1 METSI
6 TTVSGVSMESGV
18 SGESPYYPLSEYLK
32 ARFGGRVWKVTLD
45 AGLGCPNWRPN
56 RGPAN
61 ASGKGGCVYCEC
73 ETLLPKDHPGAA
85 PITAQ
90 LSASIER
97 VRKRHK
103 AERFIAYFQTGTN
116 TFADVKTLRTL
127 YNAAASHPEVAALAV
142 STRPDCVGDDV
153 LDLLCDLK
161 RDKPLWLEL
170 GLQSANDKTLELI
183 GRGHSATC
191 FTDAVR
197 RAHERNIDVCAH
209 VIFGLPGEGRVDML
223 STVRLLASLGVW
235 GVKFHQLQVL
245 KGTPLEA
252 MYNEGRDGRLEGR
265 DDRLEGRDDRLRT
278 LTPGSVVPLSMEDY
292 ASLVAD
298 SLELLPPDTVIHR
311 LSGEV
316 PERYL
321 VAPRWGLNKFIVK
334 ERVCALLKERQT
346 HQGCLY
352 EGSPGEGGPG
362 HPADHS
368 AGECRRVPE
377 SAGE

>member
-1 METSI
+1 MDASI
-6 TTVSGVSMESGV
+6 STVSGVSGK
-18 SGESPYYPLSEYLK
+18 SPYYPLSEYLK

-73 ETLLPKDHPGAA
+73 DTLLPKDHPGAA

-116 TFADVKTLRTL
+116 TFADLETLATI
-127 YNAAASHPEVAALAV
+127 YNEAASHPEVAALAV

-223 STVRLLASLGVW
+223 RTIETLAALRVW

-245 KGTPLEA
+245 KGTVLEA
-252 MYNEGRDGRLEGR
+252 MFNEGRDG
-265 DDRLEGRDDRLRT
+265 RLRT
-278 LTPGSVVPLSMEDY
+278 LTPGSVAPLSINDY
-292 ASLVAD
+292 VSLVAD

-346 HQGCLY
+346 HQGYLY
-352 EGSPGEGGPG
+352 EGGPG

-368 AGECRRVPE
+368 AGECRRVQE
-377 SAGE
+377 NKILTV